1 MAVPPSHDQ
10 DSRLPIGSTSSRA
23 RPAPRRVFRHPAQV
37 IVFAFAVAVVIGT
50 ALLMLPTARVGPSG
64 APLLT
69 ALFTS
74 TSAVCVTGLVTV
86 DTPTYWSGFGQVVIL
101 GLIQVGGFGIMTLA
115 SLVGLLLSRRMG
127 LRTRLTAATE
137 TKSIGMGDVRTVL
150 LGVAKVSLL
159 FETVTAAILTGRFL
173 IGYDEPFG
181 RALYHGVFH
190 AVSAF
195 NNAGFALYSD
205 NLIGFATDP
214 WICLPIAVAVI
225 FGGLGFPVIL
235 ELRRHLHRPRQWS
248 LHTRL
253 TVGTSGVLLILG
265 TLFVTAS
272 EWSNPGTLGA
282 LDTPGRLL
290 AGFFQAVMP
299 RTAGFNSLDYS
310 QMREG
315 TLLGTDALM
324 FIGGGSA
331 GTAGG
336 IKVTTFVILMFVII
350 AEVRGEK
357 HVNAADRRIGE
368 RAQRQALTVALLS
381 IGMIAVATLVLL
393 QITEFTT
400 GQVLFETVS
409 AFATVGLSTG
419 ITADLP
425 GGGQVVLVIL
435 MFMGRLGPIT
445 LVSALALRERQRRYT
460 LPEGRPL
467 IG

>member
-1 MAVPPSHDQ
+1 M
-10 DSRLPIGSTSSRA
+10 PIGSTSPRA
-23 RPAPRRVFRHPAQV
+23 RLSSRRVFRHPAQV
-37 IVFAFAVAVVIGT
+37 IVFAFAVAVAVGT
-50 ALLMLPTARVGPSG
+50 ILLMLPVARVGAEG

-86 DTPTYWSGFGQVVIL
+86 DTPTYWSAFGQVVIL

-127 LRTRLTAATE
+127 LRTRLTAAAE
-137 TKSIGMGDVRTVL
+137 TKSIGMGDVRAVL
-150 LGVAKVSLL
+150 VGVAKVSLL
-159 FETVTAAILTGRFL
+159 FEVVTAALLAGRFL
-173 IGYDEPFG
+173 VGYDEPFG
-181 RALYHGVFH
+181 RALYLGVFH
-190 AVSAF
+190 GVSAF

-205 NLIGFATDP
+205 SLMGFATDP

-235 ELRRHLHRPRQWS
+235 ELRRHLRRPRQWS

-253 TVGTSGVLLILG
+253 TVGTSAVLLGIG

-272 EWSNPGTLGA
+272 EWSNPGTLGTF
-282 LDTPGRLL
+282 DTPGRLL

-299 RTAGFNSLDYS
+299 RTAGFNSVDYG

-336 IKVTTFVILMFVII
+336 IKVTTFVLLMFVIV

-368 RAQRQALTVALLS
+368 RVQRQALTVALLS

-393 QITEFTT
+393 EITEFTT

-425 GGGQVVLVIL
+425 GGGQVVLVVL

-445 LVSALALRERQRRYT
+445 LVSALALRERQLRYT